1 MAPGV
6 NAYEMCTLNLTLPD
20 VDPEPN
26 PNQVGEFEKA
36 KTYFGRALKASC
48 GSLTEADPY
57 P

>member
-6 NAYEMCTLNLTLPD
+6 NAYQMCTLNLTLPD

-48 GSLTEADPY
+48 GSLTEADP
-57 P
+57 